1 MAEGTFGVVHSIGA
15 KQNTQREYESV
26 IILRP
31 ETAKQ
36 EIAELIARIQKVF
49 VDRGGRLLKID
60 SWGIRVLA
68 YPVEH
73 YRKGIYLYWRYL
85 GGSDMVAEFERHM
98 RLVDK
103 VIRFYTVLVD
113 QDVDPE
119 ARPSEVTEEL
129 LDAASEPG
137 PDPDVLAKKA
147 AEEAAARR
155 AAGEYDDDDDDR
167 PRRDRSSVEDDTEF
181 PEELD
186 GANEGAGED

>member
-31 ETAKQ
+31 ETAKP
-36 EIAELIARIQKVF
+36 EIAELIARMQKVF
-49 VDRGGRLLKID
+49 ADRGGRLLKID

-113 QDVDPE
+113 QDVNPE

-167 PRRDRSSVEDDTEF
+167 PRRDRSIEDDTEF